1 VNPATVA
8 SLFVAANGCYTGST
22 GTLHATLRA
31 LVWPCSHKPPC
42 SEAAS
47 RPDIVFTAADLAWF
61 RKPLA

>member
-1 VNPATVA
+1 M
-8 SLFVAANGCYTGST
+8 SHST
-22 GTLHATLRA
+22 LTDSDLPLATLRA
-31 LVWPCSHKPPC
+31 MVWPCSHKPPC

>member
-1 VNPATVA
+1 MSHPTPP
-8 SLFVAANGCYTGST
+8 TIT

-31 LVWPCSHKPPC
+31 MVWPCSHKPPC

-61 RKPLA
+61 RRPLR